1 MNDFQLATRTK
12 LRFETVKGLLSV
24 EQLWDLKTTEL
35 ASAIKSVNKI
45 LKESKLEDDE
55 LDFLSGTKSKVNEIE
70 QCRFNVL
77 KEIYTIKK
85 AEEDEKAN
93 EKAVKEHNAKIDA
106 LIAKKQDEKLENQSI
121 EELLKMKK

>member
-24 EQLWDLKTTEL
+24 EQLWELKTTEL
-35 ASAIKSVNKI
+35 ASVIKATNKI
-45 LKESKLEDDE
+45 LKDAKVEDDE
-55 LDFLSGTKSKVNEIE
+55 LDFLSGTKSKVNKID

-77 KEIYTIKK
+77 KEIFTIKK